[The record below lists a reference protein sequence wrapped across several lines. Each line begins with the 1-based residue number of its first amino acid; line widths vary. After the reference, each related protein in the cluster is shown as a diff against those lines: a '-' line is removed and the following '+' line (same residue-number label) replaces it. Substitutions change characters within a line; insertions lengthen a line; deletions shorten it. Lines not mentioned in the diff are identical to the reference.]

1 VNRKSDFIGRDNV
14 EQSENLIQ
22 EPRRHKFDSTAL
34 VEERTTLLA
43 SERLS
48 TARANRLS
56 KGNPET
62 QRVHEFG

>member
-1 VNRKSDFIGRDNV
+1 M

-22 EPRRHKFDSTAL
+22 ELRRHKFDSTAL
-34 VEERTTLLA
+34 VEERKTPLA